1 MEPKRLNK
9 FISDTG
15 FCSRRDADALL
26 EQGRVT
32 VNGKIPAAGTKVTAK
47 DKVRI
52 DDQLLHVREEET
64 VNLVFNKPV
73 GIATSGD
80 PSVKNSIVNALH
92 YPASLQPIGLM
103 DRDADGLIFLSN
115 DTAFVH
121 KMTKADN
128 GFEKEYLV
136 TVDKMISA
144 DFLSK
149 IGEGSEPEP
158 DKVAKRNFVSK
169 ESPHRFRIVLEPG
182 TNHHVK
188 RMCEALGYKVTH
200 LKRIRIATIKIGS
213 LATGHWR
220 TMTAEEAE
228 SLKKLLPKGRKT
240 YLKEKDERENPYL
253 KKRIGKSNPAKAR
266 GAFDKAAAPQRTSKF
281 GQGAPANRKTAS
293 SKAESTTKHFKEEA
307 KGTAKSGTKS
317 TGASRGGTARKPR

>member
-15 FCSRRDADALL
+15 FCSRREADALL

-52 DDQLLHVREEET
+52 DDQLLHVREEEN
-64 VNLVFNKPV
+64 VFLVFNKPV
-73 GIATSGD
+73 GIATSTD
-80 PSVKNSIVNALH
+80 PSVKNNIISALR
-92 YPASLQPIGLM
+92 YPASLQPIGLL
-103 DRDADGLIFLSN
+103 DRDAEGLIFLSN
-115 DTAFVH
+115 DAEFVR

-128 GFEKEYLV
+128 GFEKEYIV
-136 TVDKMISA
+136 TVDKMITA
-144 DFLSK
+144 EFISK

-158 DKVAKRNFVSK
+158 GKAAKRNFVSK
-169 ESPHRFRIVLEPG
+169 EASHRFRIVLEPG

-200 LKRIRIATIKIGS
+200 LKRIRIATIK
-213 LATGHWR
+213 LATLPMGHWR
-220 TMTAEEAE
+220 TMTAEEAD
-228 SLKKLLPKGRKT
+228 SLKELLPKGRKAFSGEKSESEST
-240 YLKEKDERENPYL
+240 YQ

-266 GAFDKAAAPQRTSKF
+266 GAFDKTAAPKRNAKF
-281 GQGAPANRKTAS
+281 GQSAAAGRNAAPKKAERSTGGFKGAEKNGANRAN
-293 SKAESTTKHFKEEA
+293 
-307 KGTAKSGTKS
+307 
-317 TGASRGGTARKPR
+317 ASRGGTTRKTR